1 MSSSA
6 VFLSD
11 DFGFLADCLAQN
23 LFLPGSK
30 PFDKRLVIVPSQ
42 ATKIYLQRKWARSE
56 RVGIAAGVEIVE
68 MPVALSMLAST
79 IGKALPSSLE
89 LALRLFPI
97 VSDSHDEGLRRYL
110 EGKNDR
116 LFPLCQ
122 KLARLFLGYGQS
134 SEEHLE
140 LWLKKDGWQ
149 ARLWREVFTTGNLTY
164 PIELFNSPVSFDA
177 RPHLFGFLSLP
188 TAFAEFFKKCEAKF
202 YLFSPCSQFWGD
214 FISDKTRARESL
226 RFQRK
231 GVAEKELADFE
242 RYIDQQHPLLA
253 NYGQAGRHLL
263 EILQA
268 EEMPGDEFY
277 FEKEARSHLQLVQKS
292 IIHLEIENT
301 CSAGD
306 KDDSIQIFSVPG
318 RAREMETLLDCIKT
332 LLLKH
337 AEENDPLLP
346 GDILVLAPD
355 ISQYVPYIQAYF
367 GRDEGDIGFSISGI
381 ERVRTSPLAEAFRNL
396 IGLLDKRFDA
406 QALITLFQS
415 VPFRDKQGWEER
427 DLAQI
432 AGWIEKAGIT
442 WGYDGLQRAKITHAQ
457 HPLEDRGSFSFGID
471 RLLFGLACGQTAGE
485 VTFPS
490 PLPILEWTEADLFG
504 KFAQVVENL
513 QKDAAGLIGQEKW
526 PLAEWTAWA
535 GRLFDRY
542 LSSEEEN
549 WLHATLLRLSKLYP
563 DAPLLDFSIFCRIVD
578 DILNRRN
585 GHTPNSDMQAV
596 RFASLAEGEVLPA
609 RMICLLGMHEGAYP
623 RVESHTSLEEVPSLS
638 PNASA
643 VDRYLFLEAL
653 LKARD
658 YLWISYLSHSSE
670 EKVEM
675 MPSVVVQ
682 ELVDWLKKFLQAS
695 DTLVLKVPPLAI
707 SKEALELFPYFSS
720 ARYQAAHLYYGNQPL
735 LSPVQFPLTL
745 PPDIWP
751 EEEEIKIE
759 DLYEC
764 LRNSVGFYFS
774 EVLHVRLKKEE
785 EEDFDQEEFCLP
797 VWQERILASQCL
809 TSSIGEVVAKAKQ
822 RGEFPMGEFEKVA
835 IARLEEKT
843 RGLRERL
850 DLFQVAPEECMTVIL
865 SRCCEKPVRLEN
877 GSLLVPA
884 WEVALENGRKYFVTG
899 QIESVSPKGL
909 ACPTTDKAPELFPFW
924 PHYIVLAGHPALR
937 DIPSGILPLCK
948 LNRKE
953 DPLVWPDLDPKAE
966 LAKLILYCQ
975 KAKTLISPLI
985 SKWIFECLDGPFEK
999 WEKKVGDSRDVNLV
1013 WLLKQQGTAFTKALF
1028 DLWQPYWQGTFQN
1041 FLAKFEKKEESADV

>member
-11 DFGFLADCLAQN
+11 DLGFLADCLAQN

-42 ATKIYLQRKWARSE
+42 ATKIFLQRKWARSG

-68 MPVALSMLAST
+68 MPVALSMLASR

-97 VSDSHDEGLRRYL
+97 VFDSHDEGLRRYL

-122 KLARLFLGYGQS
+122 KLARLFLEYGQC
-134 SEEHLE
+134 SEENLE

-149 ARLWREVFTTGNLTY
+149 ARLWKAVFETGNLTY
-164 PIELFNSPVSFDA
+164 PTELFKSRAVFDA
-177 RPHLFGFLSLP
+177 CPHLFGFMSLP
-188 TAFAEFFKKCEAKF
+188 TAFAQFFKRCDAKF

-214 FISDKTRARESL
+214 FISDKTHAKESL
-226 RFQRK
+226 RFQKR
-231 GVAEKELADFE
+231 GIAEKELAEFD
-242 RYIDQQHPLLA
+242 RYVGEQHPLLA
-253 NYGQAGRHLL
+253 NWGQAGRHLL
-263 EILQA
+263 EVLQA
-268 EEMPGDEFY
+268 EEMPGDEHY
-277 FEKEARSHLQLVQKS
+277 FEKEPRSRLHLVQKS
-292 IIHLEIENT
+292 ILHLDGNT
-301 CSAGD
+301 CIAAD
-306 KDDSIQIFSVPG
+306 RDDSIQILSVSG
-318 RAREMETLLDCIKT
+318 RAREMETLLDCIKAF
-332 LLLKH
+332 LLKH
-337 AEENDPLLP
+337 TEENEPLLP

-367 GRDEGDIGFSISGI
+367 GSEEGGISFSISGI

-415 VPFRDKQGWEER
+415 VPFRDKQGWEES

-432 AGWIEKAGIT
+432 ASWIEKAGIT
-442 WGYDGLQRAKITHAQ
+442 WGYDGVQRAKIAHAQ
-457 HPLEDRGSFSFGID
+457 NPLEDRGSFSFGID
-471 RLLFGLACGQTAGE
+471 RILFGLACRQTAGE
-485 VTFPS
+485 AALPS

-504 KFAQVVENL
+504 KFAQVVEDL
-513 QKDAAGLIGQEKW
+513 QADVAVLIGQEKW
-526 PLAEWTAWA
+526 PLAEWAAWS

-542 LSSEEEN
+542 LASEEEN
-549 WLHATLLRLSKLYP
+549 WLYVTLLRLAKLYP
-563 DAPLLDFSIFCRIVD
+563 DAPLLDFPIFCRIVD
-578 DILNRRN
+578 DIINRRN

-623 RVESHTSLEEVPSLS
+623 RVESLSSLEEVPSFS

-643 VDRYLFLEAL
+643 CDRYLFLEAL

-670 EKVEM
+670 DKVEM

-682 ELVDWLKKFLQAS
+682 ELIDWLKKFYQES
-695 DTLVLKVPPLAI
+695 DAFVATVPSLAI

-720 ARYQAAHLYYGNQPL
+720 ARYQAARLYYGNQPL
-735 LSPVQFPLTL
+735 PPPAQLPLTL
-745 PPDIWP
+745 PPDVWP
-751 EEEEIKIE
+751 EDEEIKIE

-774 EVLHVRLKKEE
+774 QVLHVRLKKEE

-809 TSSIGEVVAKAKQ
+809 TSSIGDVVAKAKQ

-835 IARLEEKT
+835 IARLEE
-843 RGLRERL
+843 RVQGLREKL
-850 DLFQVAPEECMTVIL
+850 DLFGVAPEECTTVIL
-865 SRCCEKPVRLEN
+865 SRCCEKAVRLEN
-877 GSLLVPA
+877 GSLLLPA
-884 WEVALENGRKYFVTG
+884 WEVALENGRTYFVTG

-909 ACPTTDKAPELFPFW
+909 ACPATDKAPELFPFW
-924 PHYIVLAGHPALR
+924 PHYIVLAGHPALH
-937 DIPSGILPLCK
+937 DIPSALLPLCK
-948 LNRKE
+948 LNRKG
-953 DPLVWPDLDPKAE
+953 DPLIWPGLDPKEE

-999 WEKKVGDSRDVNLV
+999 WEKKVGDSRDLNVV
-1013 WLLKQQGTAFTKALF
+1013 WLLKQQGAAFTKALF
-1028 DLWQPYWQGTFQN
+1028 ELWQPYWQGTFQN
-1041 FLAKFEKKEESADV
+1041 FMAKFEKKEESADV